1 MTVTEALKRLTV
13 DFLKKTKKKKQEEKM
28 HQCRFR
34 KECRKRAVTLYES
47 WCYDAT
53 ITSVTEVYVNVL
65 C

>member
-1 MTVTEALKRLTV
+1 MTVTEALKRLAV
-13 DFLKKTKKKKQEEKM
+13 DFLKKKQGEKM
-28 HQCRFR
+28 HQCHFR